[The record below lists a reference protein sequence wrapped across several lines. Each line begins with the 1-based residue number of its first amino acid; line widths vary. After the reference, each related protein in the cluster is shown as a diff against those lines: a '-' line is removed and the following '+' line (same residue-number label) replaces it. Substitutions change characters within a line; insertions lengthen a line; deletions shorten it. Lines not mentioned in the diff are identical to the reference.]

1 MARRDKS
8 AVKIL
13 CIFKGEAIQPT
24 RINNIKDLNFPS
36 SLETRISNVFHPN
49 RLLWEV
55 WLESA
60 SDTAELRKNLMKR
73 GYKDLPIANRP
84 VCSIQPTEGI
94 DIIIPNFKKIEVKK
108 EIMLQKNH

>member
-1 MARRDKS
+1 MPKIYLHMARRDKS

-60 SDTAELRKNLMKR
+60 SDTAELRKNIMKTNTFSF
-73 GYKDLPIANRP
+73 L
-84 VCSIQPTEGI
+84 
-94 DIIIPNFKKIEVKK
+94 KKLYIESKMRV
-108 EIMLQKNH
+108 IRRL